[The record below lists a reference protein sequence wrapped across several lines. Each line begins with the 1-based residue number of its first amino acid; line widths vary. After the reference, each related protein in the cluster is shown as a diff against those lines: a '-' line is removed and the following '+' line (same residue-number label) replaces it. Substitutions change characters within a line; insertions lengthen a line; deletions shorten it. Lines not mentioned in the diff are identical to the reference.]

1 MKNKALIALAVAAF
15 GLLFVTSPYVA
26 DAAGLITGAQIKN
39 NTVTGADVKES
50 TLATVPSAAALAP
63 LKPGHTESGAFAVG
77 GALDAASADYVGWGI
92 TYPQRLAKPIPD
104 SHIIDTSV
112 SPHPTQCPGAGRA
125 ARGYLCLYFYDHHNV
140 GEAYGYSDDND
151 ASSPYTKSA
160 LHGSVGVGIYD
171 QVTGNGPYADGI
183 WTVTAP

>member
-15 GLLFVTSPYVA
+15 ALLFATSPYVA
-26 DAAGLITGAQIKN
+26 NAAGLITGAQIKN

-50 TLATVPSAAALAP
+50 TLATVPSAGTLAP
-63 LKPGHTESGAFAVG
+63 LRSGHTESGAFAVG
-77 GALDAASADYVGWGI
+77 GAKDAAPADYIGWGI

-104 SHIIDTSV
+104 SHIIDTEA
-112 SPHPTQCPGAGRA
+112 SPQPTLCPGAGRA
-125 ARGYLCLYFYDHHNV
+125 ARGYLCLYFYDHHNI
-140 GEAYGYSDDND
+140 GTAYGYSDDSD
-151 ASSPYTKSA
+151 PSSPYTKSA

-171 QVTGNGPYADGI
+171 EVTDTGPYADGV